1 MAVCRAVMTVLPC
14 CHTRRE
20 VYGRGWNPVKGARF
34 DSMWLR
40 RRLGN
45 ATDVDEFALLSLIPR

>member
-45 ATDVDEFALLSLIPR
+45 ATDVDEFALLS